1 MDVLSALEDIENEFP
16 TETNELNV
24 SPLPQHSSFLIQ
36 ILKKKIRNPKVMQK
50 NGKKEFKIFTYK

>member
-36 ILKKKIRNPKVMQK
+36 ILKKK
-50 NGKKEFKIFTYK
+50 